1 MKRKI
6 ALFLFLILIT
16 SFLLLYAISPSQ
28 DASMTANISTSQSDI
43 AELEQKIINISKN
56 AKKSVVAIKS
66 TKRMIQK
73 RHADPFFDFFER
85 FFDMPQQRRRRFNPR
100 RESMGS
106 GFVINREKGLILTNA
121 HVIDAAEKIMVTVD
135 RKDYDAEI
143 IGLDKETD
151 IGVLQLKKFNK
162 EDIRELEFAD
172 SDKLQVGSFVI
183 AVGNPF
189 GLSNT
194 VTFGVVSATGRSGV
208 NVAEYEDFIQTDAAI
223 NPGNSGGPLLN
234 KKGKVIGMNTAI
246 FSKSGGYMG
255 IGFAVPSNMVQRIS
269 LQLISGKKVKRAY
282 MGVTIQELTD
292 ELRKHLNIKKNIKGV
307 LISSVAKNSPAEKA
321 GIKEGDVITHF
332 NGKKVNSTAKLKN
345 TVAFS
350 DFNKKHPLRV
360 IRNGKVK
367 KLTIVLDEEF
377 SFQTSTGENYSDDFG
392 FTFEEKENKL
402 IITDVDNNSL
412 AMHAGLRR
420 GDIILSVNR
429 KKIAGAN
436 QFEKIL
442 EKSKSILLL
451 IQRGNNKFFVSL
463 NK

>member
-6 ALFLFLILIT
+6 TLFLFLILMT

-28 DASMTANISTSQSDI
+28 DANITANATTSQSDI

-56 AKKSVVAIKS
+56 AQKSVVAIRS
-66 TKRMIQK
+66 TKRMIQR

-85 FFDMPQQRRRRFNPR
+85 FFDMPQQRRRRFNPK

-106 GFVINREKGLILTNA
+106 GFVIDSKKGIILTNA
-121 HVIDAAEKIMVTVD
+121 HVIDEAEKIVVTVD
-135 RKDYDAEI
+135 RKDYDAEV
-143 IGLDKETD
+143 IGIDKETD
-151 IGVLQLKKFNK
+151 IGVLQLKKFNEK
-162 EDIRELEFAD
+162 DIRELEFED

-269 LQLISGKKVKRAY
+269 RQLISGEKIKRAY
-282 MGVTIQELTD
+282 MGVTIQELTE
-292 ELRKHLNIKKNIKGV
+292 ELRKHLNIQKNVKGV

-332 NGKKVNSTAKLKN
+332 NKKSVDSTAKLKN

-350 DFNKKHPLRV
+350 DFNKKYPLRI

-367 KLTIVLDEEF
+367 KLRIVLDEEF
-377 SFQTSTGENYSDDFG
+377 SFQTATGKNYSDDFG
-392 FTFEEKENKL
+392 FTFEEKEKQI

-412 AMHAGLRR
+412 AMHAGLRK
-420 GDIILSVNR
+420 GDRILSVNR
-429 KKIAGAN
+429 KKITSAT
-436 QFEKIL
+436 QVKKIL
-442 EKSKSILLL
+442 DNNKSVLLL
-451 IQRGNNKFFVSL
+451 IQRGQNKFFVSL